1 MIRQKIPE
9 FRVETV
15 EIDILTTSRN
25 SLIFPPGTLT
35 LDLKPFR
42 SYIKRNINSRFYLCK
57 ETVELDILVTSWSG
71 IIFPPDILG
80 TRIKNAK
87 LISLAIE
94 TFGIMC

>member
-57 ETVELDILVTSWSG
+57 ETVELDIL
-71 IIFPPDILG
+71 G